1 MNEPIRV
8 LQVVAKMNRAGTE
21 TMLMNYYRHIDR
33 ERVQFDFAVCTNE
46 KCDYEDE
53 IISLGGKI
61 FRYPRYTGKNHFR
74 YNKWWTQLFDQH
86 PEYRIIHG
94 HIGSTAAIYLGM
106 AKKRGLYT
114 IAHSHG
120 TKEPLSIRSLL
131 YGFLSYRTRYI
142 ADWFFGCS
150 MQAIID
156 RYGKKIA
163 LSNRAQV
170 LNNAIDAKA
179 YVYNEEVRREVRDE
193 LNLPNNLLVIGTIG
207 RLTRQKNPTM
217 ILKIIKDLKEK
228 GKEFR
233 FIWVGVGELQENID
247 NEIKKKGL
255 QSEVMMLGLRN
266 DVPRILQAM
275 DVFIFPSIWE
285 GLGIV
290 AVEAQAAGLPTLCSD
305 KVPSEAKVTNL
316 CKFISIDSTEPW
328 IEEIEKET
336 GRIRIVTTEDI
347 ISNKFDICNQSSWL
361 QNFYANIFCNKNSR
375 F

>member
-1 MNEPIRV
+1 M
-8 LQVVAKMNRAGTE
+8 
-21 TMLMNYYRHIDR
+21 
-33 ERVQFDFAVCTNE
+33 
-46 KCDYEDE
+46 
-53 IISLGGKI
+53 
-61 FRYPRYTGKNHFR
+61 
-74 YNKWWTQLFDQH
+74 
-86 PEYRIIHG
+86 
-94 HIGSTAAIYLGM
+94 
-106 AKKRGLYT
+106 
-114 IAHSHG
+114 
-120 TKEPLSIRSLL
+120 
-131 YGFLSYRTRYI
+131 
-142 ADWFFGCS
+142 
-150 MQAIID
+150 
-156 RYGKKIA
+156 
-163 LSNRAQV
+163 